1 MAWFRSHK
9 ITLNKSILLYNHLG
23 KACGFSEP
31 VKANFFKV
39 YNNTLSNNFNLC
51 LVLILISLAMVLVDW
66 KKLS

>member
-39 YNNTLSNNFNLC
+39 YNNTLSNNFNLY
-51 LVLILISLAMVLVDW
+51 LVKI
-66 KKLS
+66 